1 MRTLRRHRTCI
12 HRLQVHTP
20 RFSVYRLHVDTPRE
34 KTRWTPEGYTLQA
47 LEEKPEV
54 GQVTHV
60 YGYARIMSEAPRAP
74 TRHLPDL
81 LGPVDM
87 HACVGWAS

>member
-1 MRTLRRHRTCI
+1 M
-12 HRLQVHTP
+12 HTP

-34 KTRWTPEGYTLQA
+34 KTRWTPEGYKLQSQVVG
-47 LEEKPEV
+47 PEV

-60 YGYARIMSEAPRAP
+60 YGYARTMSEAARAP